1 MSIVTGKKNLSQIL
15 RVLTQITSGTEFD
28 DDQPSYVPINDFV
41 RKAIQQMFA
50 WFLEGALRS
59 CVNDEVFYELVSVAN
74 VPDAETHFHAHEF
87 MDATVQPK
95 PIYISPNEIYSIH
108 SMLVQHQSKLV
119 CL

>member
-1 MSIVTGKKNLSQIL
+1 MVIGKKNLSQVL

-28 DDQPSYVPINDFV
+28 DKQPSYVPINDFV

-50 WFLEGALRS
+50 WFLEGVSSS
-59 CVNDEVFYELVSVAN
+59 CVNNEVFYRCVLVAN

-87 MDATVQPK
+87 VDATVQPK

-108 SMLVQHQSKLV
+108 SMLVQHQNHMVRL
-119 CL
+119 